1 MTHNTHTNQQQHI
14 HHKTTQ
20 NHRTHNTH
28 TTAAAPSVAILD
40 QGFECCCCA
49 NMTHSDSIFVGG
61 LPGHM
66 TKEQFEAIF
75 STFGTITS
83 SYFMPARDPGA
94 ETSAWCRFSS
104 IDEAI
109 RVVEASCIMRLRV
122 KFTASVAARGAASGA
137 AAESG
142 TPVVPGDLRR
152 DIVFVS
158 DLPGDMSK
166 EQLKAIFS
174 SYGVTS
180 FRMMP
185 EKTASGKAEALMNFS
200 DIDDATWFEE
210 NLNDNIPEGLE
221 QPIKCIFASRTP
233 SYEPMR
239 AWVCG
244 ARSQPYAAAGKKGMS
259 CGSSGGEAMGG
270 GCNGMSEGMRG
281 GMSKGMSKCMSCGGY
296 GYSGDMSKRQW
307 RELFATATEVRDMGE
322 GQSGGNIGGPS
333 GSGYSGGMSQ
343 GQSKGMSGGMSQGMS
358 EGQSGGKCGGGR
370 PMISRDEAK
379 KLINQWA
386 VSFFETS
393 RLQTK
398 ALEHLWDNLFDEP
411 W

>member
-28 TTAAAPSVAILD
+28 TTATAPSVAILD

-49 NMTHSDSIFVGG
+49 SMYFRVRPDGRVPSAGGEAPPSDCIVLGG

-66 TKEQFEAIF
+66 TKEQFEAMI
-75 STFGTITS
+75 STFGTMTS

-94 ETSAWCRFSS
+94 EASAWCRFSS

-109 RVVEASCIMRLRV
+109 RVVEDLNKNQGMSELLRLRV
-122 KFTASVAARGAASGA
+122 KFAASVAASGAASGA

-142 TPVVPGDLRR
+142 TPVVPGDLRG

-158 DLPGDMSK
+158 DLPGGMSK
-166 EQLKAIFS
+166 EQLKDVFS
-174 SYGVTS
+174 CYGVTS

-185 EKTASGKAEALMNFS
+185 EKTASGKAEALIKFA

-221 QPIKCIFASRTP
+221 QPIKCIFARTP

-239 AWVCG
+239 AGGNGG

-270 GCNGMSEGMRG
+270 GCSGMSEGM
-281 GMSKGMSKCMSCGGY
+281 SKEQRS
-296 GYSGDMSKRQW
+296 R
-307 RELFATATEVRDMGE
+307 
-322 GQSGGNIGGPS
+322 
-333 GSGYSGGMSQ
+333 
-343 GQSKGMSGGMSQGMS
+343 GMSGRDSGSQSGS
-358 EGQSGGKCGGGR
+358 EGQSGG
-370 PMISRDEAK
+370 RDD
-379 KLINQWA
+379 
-386 VSFFETS
+386 STS
-393 RLQTK
+393 RSEGKSGGYSGGKGKGQSSGYSSGKEGGKNGKKGSGPKLPRIGRKQAREQLAEAIHTSSELTK
-398 ALEHLWDNLFDEP
+398 SLGRLWDDLFP
-411 W
+411 R